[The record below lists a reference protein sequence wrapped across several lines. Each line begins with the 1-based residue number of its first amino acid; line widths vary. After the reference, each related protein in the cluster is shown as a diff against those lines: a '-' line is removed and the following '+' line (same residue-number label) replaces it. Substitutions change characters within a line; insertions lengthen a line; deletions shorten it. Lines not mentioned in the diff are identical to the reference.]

1 MPLGAAEVF
10 FSTPDMKTRTIA
22 IIIALLQ
29 TIAAACQ
36 SESTLYGHAMNFA
49 RQGCK
54 DSLFYSLDRMA
65 TLYGARDAD
74 LLPELLLEPRLR
86 PYHSDSRWSQVKD
99 RLRKARIEAASE
111 SPRPCQT
118 DTATKLDNTPIV
130 NSYDIDLTIDV
141 AAKRIDVRADI
152 DIDFRGNSHA
162 DLYLWR

>member
-1 MPLGAAEVF
+1 
-10 FSTPDMKTRTIA
+10 MKTRTLA

-29 TIAAACQ
+29 TIAAASQ

-49 RQGCK
+49 RQGYK

-118 DTATKLDNTPIV
+118 DTATRLDNTPIV

-141 AAKRIDVRADI
+141 AAKRIGSQR
-152 DIDFRGNSHA
+152 DFEAETSRRLSH
-162 DLYLWR
+162 DDCMWIERRLNQ